1 MSTKQRLLFITTG
14 GTIASVRTQQGLKPV
29 LTSEELLAHLP
40 ELNELCCPDTLA
52 LCSIDS
58 TDLGPEH
65 WLMMAKAVQENY
77 ALYDGF
83 IICHGTDTLAYSA
96 AALSYLIQNAD
107 KPVIL
112 TGAQQPIS
120 NEITDAKKN
129 LRDSVICALDPGSRG
144 VMVVFGGH
152 VIAGTRAKKNKTI
165 SYDAFASVNFPA
177 LALVQGDRLVRY
189 VPSPWPTGP
198 VEFGRSLS
206 PRVFLL
212 KLTPGLS
219 PDLIPEIFR
228 LYDCVIVESFGVGGI
243 PQRLM
248 DAFAGHELHFITG
261 HTHVNSNY
269 DIREGVVEHNVAQI
283 CGNLWYDPINKDGTP
298 KGYQLFRECGGEFS
312 WEYRSL
318 GSPAVRQLRVWQPG
332 QVEAFPGSVVAKIW
346 NWDPCW
352 TVVWY
357 EDGRYRGAMQR
368 IQIIDPDYAA
378 HLDSL
383 KNAGRKLA
391 KSQHPRISDFY
402 FKARPSASAQTI
414 EVVATDRFGRRYSER
429 ITLEKAQ

>member
-1 MSTKQRLLFITTG
+1 MKHILLIATG
-14 GTIASVRTQQGLKPV
+14 GTIASGNSENGLTPQIS
-29 LTSEELLAHLP
+29 SEELLSYVPAAR
-40 ELNELCCPDTLA
+40 EFCTIDAVQILN
-52 LCSIDS
+52 IDS
-58 TDLGPEH
+58 TNLQPEH
-65 WLMMAKAVQENY
+65 WLLMARTVRENY
-77 ALYDGF
+77 DKYDGF
-83 IICHGTDTLAYSA
+83 VICHGTDTLAYSA

-107 KPVIL
+107 KPIIL

-198 VEFGRSLS
+198 VEFGRALS

-219 PDLIPEIFR
+219 PDLIPDIFR

-248 DAFAGHELHFITG
+248 DAFAEGLG
-261 HTHVNSNY
+261 DY
-269 DIREGVVEHNVAQI
+269 DKTRKVLILTTQVTYEGSDVGIYEVGKRVKNR
-283 CGNLWYDPINKDGTP
+283 
-298 KGYQLFRECGGEFS
+298 FRF
-312 WEYRSL
+312 L
-318 GSPAVRQLRVWQPG
+318 
-332 QVEAFPGSVVAKIW
+332 EAH
-346 NWDPCW
+346 D
-352 TVVWY
+352 
-357 EDGRYRGAMQR
+357 M
-368 IQIIDPDYAA
+368 
-378 HLDSL
+378 
-383 KNAGRKLA
+383 
-391 KSQHPRISDFY
+391 
-402 FKARPSASAQTI
+402 TI
-414 EVVATDRFGRRYSER
+414 EAVVTKIMWLLAQDCDSFDQLQQRFYRQVNFDTFYH
-429 ITLEKAQ
+429 

>member
-40 ELNELCCPDTLA
+40 ELNDLCCPDTLA

-107 KPVIL
+107 KPIIL

-129 LRDSVICALDPGSRG
+129 LR
-144 VMVVFGGH
+144 

-198 VEFGRSLS
+198 VEFGRALS

-219 PDLIPEIFR
+219 PDLIPDIFR

-248 DAFAGHELHFITG
+248 DAFAEGLG
-261 HTHVNSNY
+261 DY
-269 DIREGVVEHNVAQI
+269 DKTRKVLILTTQVTYEGSDVGIYEVGKRVKNR
-283 CGNLWYDPINKDGTP
+283 
-298 KGYQLFRECGGEFS
+298 FRF
-312 WEYRSL
+312 L
-318 GSPAVRQLRVWQPG
+318 
-332 QVEAFPGSVVAKIW
+332 EAH
-346 NWDPCW
+346 D
-352 TVVWY
+352 
-357 EDGRYRGAMQR
+357 M
-368 IQIIDPDYAA
+368 
-378 HLDSL
+378 
-383 KNAGRKLA
+383 
-391 KSQHPRISDFY
+391 
-402 FKARPSASAQTI
+402 TI
-414 EVVATDRFGRRYSER
+414 EAVVTKIMWLLAQDCDSFDQLQQRFYRQVNFDTFYH
-429 ITLEKAQ
+429 